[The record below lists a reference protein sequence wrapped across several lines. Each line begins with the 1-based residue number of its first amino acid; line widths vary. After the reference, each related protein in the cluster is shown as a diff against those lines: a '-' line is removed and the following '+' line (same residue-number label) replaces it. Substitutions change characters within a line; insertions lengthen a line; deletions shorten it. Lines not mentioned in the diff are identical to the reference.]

1 MRRLQMVVLFLMM
14 FLLWNAPLAVAQF
27 SEAGVQK
34 LRVAVDAPDF
44 TLKELGGG
52 KVSLKELRGKIILL
66 NFFAT
71 WWPNCRRES
80 PSFAKLHD
88 EFKNTDLV
96 LLKVATKEKE
106 NDILKHKK
114 EYNISSPILF
124 EDNAAVANAYGV
136 MSRPQT
142 FFINREG
149 KIVGRLLK
157 EVDWTTK
164 NMKDLIEYLLKEK
177 KWI

>member
-1 MRRLQMVVLFLMM
+1 M
-14 FLLWNAPLAVAQF
+14 
-27 SEAGVQK
+27 
-34 LRVAVDAPDF
+34 
-44 TLKELGGG
+44 
-52 KVSLKELRGKIILL
+52 
-66 NFFAT
+66 
-71 WWPNCRRES
+71 
-80 PSFAKLHD
+80 
-88 EFKNTDLV
+88 V

-177 KWI
+177 K